1 MALAMARPWKHPK
14 TGIFWLRKRI
24 PADLPPLL
32 GKREE
37 KQSLGTRD
45 PNEAKR
51 VHAQALV
58 ELGER
63 WANLRSGPRALS
75 EREAH
80 ELVVPAYEWWVNAH
94 RDNPS
99 DQKIWKSEHFGE
111 LWQYH
116 DASKYTGLPFAEQ
129 NRRMDE
135 DGYLDLITMEAF
147 CREKADELLIQRG
160 LKVDALSRQ
169 KIERAFGAAIQ
180 RASLTL
186 AKLASGQRDA
196 LLGTPASPTHSEV
209 RSQTA
214 IASEPLNFETLV
226 AGWAA
231 ERRPMPK
238 TVYEYKRVMRVLTG
252 FLGHDDARRVSPKD
266 LVAWKAKMIEAGLH
280 PKTIQGAKLGP
291 VRAILQWAVD
301 NHLLPINS
309 ATRVTIDVKTRAGE
323 SKRGFDDA
331 EAAIILAAARLEAD
345 PVKRWVPLL
354 GAYSG
359 ARVSEICQ
367 LRVEEHHATVRDLV
381 HEDHSRGRLAEDG
394 RLRACGASSSG
405 RRRGRFLVI
414 RGHHDASAGQRFAK
428 AVVEPTDFS
437 TLGALDRLVLIGFD
451 LRITGG
457 TAVIAEAVPF
467 IPPIRAAGTGMVFP
481 KPRHRCRPHSDA
493 GARASGIS
501 GSPSCRAA
509 NGSGSSADGDAVRD
523 GGCDTSGGRG
533 LRSPPARG
541 GVTLSGFGFS
551 GAWAAPSMVC

>member
-24 PADLPPLL
+24 PDDLRHLL

-51 VHAQALV
+51 VHARALA

-63 WANLRSGPRALS
+63 WANLRSGPRAFS

-80 ELVVPAYEWWVNAH
+80 ELVAPAYEWWVNVH

-99 DQKIWKSEHFGE
+99 DQKIWQSERFGE
-111 LWQYH
+111 LWNYH
-116 DASKYTGLPFAEQ
+116 DPLKYTDLPFAERD
-129 NRRMDE
+129 RRMDE
-135 DGYLDLITMEAF
+135 DGYFDLIMMEAF
-147 CREKADELLIQRG
+147 CREKVDELLSQRG
-160 LKVDALSRQ
+160 LKVDPLSRQ
-169 KIERAFGAAIQ
+169 KIAKAFGAAIQ

-186 AKLASGQRDA
+186 AKLANGQ
-196 LLGTPASPTHSEV
+196 LEGLMGSPASPTHSEV
-209 RSQTA
+209 GSQAA
-214 IASEPLNFETLV
+214 ISGEPLKFETMI

-280 PKTIQGAKLGP
+280 PKTIRGAKLSP

-301 NHLLPINS
+301 NQLLPINP
-309 ATRVTIDVKTRAGE
+309 ATRVTIDVKTRARE

-359 ARVSEICQ
+359 ARLSEICQ
-367 LRVEEHHATVRDLV
+367 LRVEDIAQLSGIWSMKFAPEAGSLKTAGSERMVPLHPAVIEAGFLQFVAKSAAGPLFPSLPPDVFGKRGGNATKIIGRWVRGLGLTDARISPS
-381 HEDHSRGRLAEDG
+381 HSWRHRFKTL
-394 RLRACGASSSG
+394 G
-405 RRRGRFLVI
+405 RRYGLMPDIVNALT
-414 RGHHDASAGQRFAK
+414 GHHRKTVADSYGEFP
-428 AVVEPTDFS
+428 VE
-437 TLGALDRLVLIGFD
+437 ALYRELSK
-451 LRITGG
+451 
-457 TAVIAEAVPF
+457 
-467 IPPIRAAGTGMVFP
+467 IPPVE
-481 KPRHRCRPHSDA
+481 
-493 GARASGIS
+493 
-501 GSPSCRAA
+501 
-509 NGSGSSADGDAVRD
+509 
-523 GGCDTSGGRG
+523 
-533 LRSPPARG
+533 
-541 GVTLSGFGFS
+541 TL
-551 GAWAAPSMVC
+551 